1 MSNINQINSFL
12 FDKEKNLLLS
22 KVNERVDIFYTLLI
36 SNLCKKNSIK
46 CYVNKKDFNN
56 QSSGSL
62 FGEKEANIMEI
73 TSEKELRNIQAT
85 NDDKKNFVFLNYGL
99 FKKNKSSMLN
109 INSYDYKK
117 DMMEYVLS
125 LEILDK
131 NIIHKFMANI
141 QRSPEML
148 FSEIEKMSVNP
159 NQEEV
164 VYDDGSE
171 SIAEIRKDLYK
182 LISNFSGSKLKEIYF
197 LIKKEV
203 ILKKFNF

>member
-99 FKKNKSSMLN
+99 FLNKIDNYTGAFFTTTFGFKIPIWRLNLDMNLKYLSDYQAEHHFLMEGGISLNFNYIKQFVREDKVQLKLN
-109 INSYDYKK
+109 IENYK
-117 DMMEYVLS
+117 
-125 LEILDK
+125 
-131 NIIHKFMANI
+131 
-141 QRSPEML
+141 
-148 FSEIEKMSVNP
+148 
-159 NQEEV
+159 
-164 VYDDGSE
+164 
-171 SIAEIRKDLYK
+171 
-182 LISNFSGSKLKEIYF
+182 
-197 LIKKEV
+197 
-203 ILKKFNF
+203 